1 MSSEKVKSI
10 ENHDNPPQTGH
21 TALQRAA
28 AGGHLDIAR
37 LLVTQG
43 ASLDHQDEL
52 VSVVMMVLMV
62 VKVVVVMIMMTIAKI
77 LVIKGTS
84 LDHQDELVRLRRA
97 DVGGDGD
104 GDGGEELKLVAL
116 HVKQQESSLQV
127 CFKTAVFSLIHC
139 MVIMR

>member
-1 MSSEKVKSI
+1 MSSEKVKRI

-52 VSVVMMVLMV
+52 VSVMVVVVVVVAVIMLVVVVVIVMMMMMIAKLLGLVLMV
-62 VKVVVVMIMMTIAKI
+62 MVVMLMAMVMT
-77 LVIKGTS
+77 
-84 LDHQDELVRLRRA
+84 DW
-97 DVGGDGD
+97 
-104 GDGGEELKLVAL
+104 
-116 HVKQQESSLQV
+116 
-127 CFKTAVFSLIHC
+127 HC
-139 MVIMR
+139 M

>member
-1 MSSEKVKSI
+1 MSSEKVKRI

-52 VSVVMMVLMV
+52 VSVMMVVIV
-62 VKVVVVMIMMTIAKI
+62 VAVIMLVVVVVIVMMMMMITKLLGLVLRVMVVMLMAMVMT
-77 LVIKGTS
+77 
-84 LDHQDELVRLRRA
+84 DW
-97 DVGGDGD
+97 
-104 GDGGEELKLVAL
+104 
-116 HVKQQESSLQV
+116 
-127 CFKTAVFSLIHC
+127 HC
-139 MVIMR
+139 M

>member
-1 MSSEKVKSI
+1 MSSEKEKRI

-52 VSVVMMVLMV
+52 VSVVMMVV
-62 VKVVVVMIMMTIAKI
+62 VLIVTMMMMMSK
-77 LVIKGTS
+77 TS
-84 LDHQDELVRLRRA
+84 RHP
-97 DVGGDGD
+97 GG
-104 GDGGEELKLVAL
+104 
-116 HVKQQESSLQV
+116 
-127 CFKTAVFSLIHC
+127 
-139 MVIMR
+139 

>member
-1 MSSEKVKSI
+1 MSSEKVKRI

-52 VSVVMMVLMV
+52 VSVMM
-62 VKVVVVMIMMTIAKI
+62 VVVVVAVIMLVVVVVIVVMMMMMIAK
-77 LVIKGTS
+77 LFG
-84 LDHQDELVRLRRA
+84 
-97 DVGGDGD
+97 
-104 GDGGEELKLVAL
+104 
-116 HVKQQESSLQV
+116 
-127 CFKTAVFSLIHC
+127 
-139 MVIMR
+139 

>member
-1 MSSEKVKSI
+1 MSLEKVKNI

-52 VSVVMMVLMV
+52 VSAMIVMMVVVLIVTMMV
-62 VKVVVVMIMMTIAKI
+62 MMSK
-77 LVIKGTS
+77 TS
-84 LDHQDELVRLRRA
+84 RHP
-97 DVGGDGD
+97 GG
-104 GDGGEELKLVAL
+104 
-116 HVKQQESSLQV
+116 QS
-127 CFKTAVFSLIHC
+127 
-139 MVIMR
+139 

>member
-1 MSSEKVKSI
+1 MSSEKEKRI
-10 ENHDNPPQTGH
+10 ENHDNTPQTGH

-52 VSVVMMVLMV
+52 V
-62 VKVVVVMIMMTIAKI
+62 
-77 LVIKGTS
+77 
-84 LDHQDELVRLRRA
+84 RLRRA
-97 DVGGDGD
+97 DIDRD

-116 HVKQQESSLQV
+116 YAKQRQSSIQV
-127 CFKTAVFSLIHC
+127 CVKTAVFSLTLC
-139 MVIMR
+139 MVVMIM

>member
-43 ASLDHQDEL
+43 A
-52 VSVVMMVLMV
+52 
-62 VKVVVVMIMMTIAKI
+62 
-77 LVIKGTS
+77 S

>member
-1 MSSEKVKSI
+1 MSSGKVKRI

-52 VSVVMMVLMV
+52 VSVVMMVV
-62 VKVVVVMIMMTIAKI
+62 VVVVMMMMMMMMVMK
-77 LVIKGTS
+77 TS
-84 LDHQDELVRLRRA
+84 V
-97 DVGGDGD
+97 
-104 GDGGEELKLVAL
+104 
-116 HVKQQESSLQV
+116 
-127 CFKTAVFSLIHC
+127 
-139 MVIMR
+139 

>member
-1 MSSEKVKSI
+1 MPSEKVKRI

-52 VSVVMMVLMV
+52 VSVVMMVVVVAVIMLVVVEVIVMMMMMIAKLLRLVLMV
-62 VKVVVVMIMMTIAKI
+62 MVVMLMAMVMTD
-77 LVIKGTS
+77 L
-84 LDHQDELVRLRRA
+84 
-97 DVGGDGD
+97 
-104 GDGGEELKLVAL
+104 
-116 HVKQQESSLQV
+116 
-127 CFKTAVFSLIHC
+127 HC
-139 MVIMR
+139 M

>member
-1 MSSEKVKSI
+1 MSSEKVKRI

-52 VSVVMMVLMV
+52 VSVVMMVVVVAVIMLVVVEVIVMMMMMIAKLLRLVLMV
-62 VKVVVVMIMMTIAKI
+62 MVVMLMAMVMTD
-77 LVIKGTS
+77 L
-84 LDHQDELVRLRRA
+84 
-97 DVGGDGD
+97 
-104 GDGGEELKLVAL
+104 
-116 HVKQQESSLQV
+116 
-127 CFKTAVFSLIHC
+127 HC
-139 MVIMR
+139 M

>member
-1 MSSEKVKSI
+1 MSSEKVKRV

-52 VSVVMMVLMV
+52 VSVVMMVMVMV
-62 VKVVVVMIMMTIAKI
+62 VVLIVTMIIYI
-77 LVIKGTS
+77 L
-84 LDHQDELVRLRRA
+84 
-97 DVGGDGD
+97 
-104 GDGGEELKLVAL
+104 
-116 HVKQQESSLQV
+116 
-127 CFKTAVFSLIHC
+127 
-139 MVIMR
+139 

>member
-1 MSSEKVKSI
+1 MSSEKVKRI

-52 VSVVMMVLMV
+52 VSVMMV
-62 VKVVVVMIMMTIAKI
+62 VVVVVVIVMIMMMMIAKLLG
-77 LVIKGTS
+77 LVLMVMVVMLMAMVMT
-84 LDHQDELVRLRRA
+84 DW
-97 DVGGDGD
+97 
-104 GDGGEELKLVAL
+104 
-116 HVKQQESSLQV
+116 
-127 CFKTAVFSLIHC
+127 HC
-139 MVIMR
+139 M